1 MNNEPVLQIM
11 LSDNGIG
18 YAPEI
23 LERLNNAEND
33 MYAKEHVGISNLKR
47 RISLIYKSNYQFAF
61 YNKPSGGAC
70 ALIYLPIKG
79 ELHKT
84 LPSAFKGESE
94 K

>member
-1 MNNEPVLQIM
+1 MHNEPVLQIM

-47 RISLIYKSNYQFAF
+47 RISLIYKSIINLLFTI
-61 YNKPSGGAC
+61 NLRRAC
-70 ALIYLPIKG
+70 AFDLSAYKG
-79 ELHKT
+79 ENCT
-84 LPSAFKGESE
+84 ESTSIGFWGIR